1 MPDHLSRKELK
12 QDKIRESL
20 EHGAEAVY
28 SHSQAAAILVGV
40 VLAVVLIYGGW
51 KFYSDRQTVL
61 ASAALDEAMKVYNA
75 PIRQPNVPVEAGE
88 VTYADNLVR
97 AQEASKK
104 FAAIADK
111 YSSTSPGKLARYYQ
125 ALTLLDLEK
134 QNQALESLKK
144 IVGGSDKELS
154 AMAQ

>member
-61 ASAALDEAMKVYNA
+61 ASAALDEAT
-75 PIRQPNVPVEAGE
+75 
-88 VTYADNLVR
+88 VTSADN
-97 AQEASKK
+97 S
-104 FAAIADK
+104 
-111 YSSTSPGKLARYYQ
+111 
-125 ALTLLDLEK
+125 
-134 QNQALESLKK
+134 
-144 IVGGSDKELS
+144 
-154 AMAQ
+154 